1 MLPRPSTTAHR
12 GNTLT
17 FMSAFVPGGQA
28 GEESQR
34 LTHEAEIEAVQR
46 REVNDTEAP
55 KRPSVIKRIL
65 RKLRRAQ

>member
-1 MLPRPSTTAHR
+1 
-12 GNTLT
+12 
-17 FMSAFVPGGQA
+17 MSAFVPGGQA